1 MSEILSDII
10 MKYLA
15 RYDNDATNQLGFSS
29 VERSIY
35 HDGSWHEESENPN
48 VHWWQYYILIPKSI
62 LYIVLTRLTDARF
75 MTIKDQWIPASRRVR
90 KVDNTEAKR
99 WMPWFWPRARR
110 VGLTRNGLSGERW
123 TRGLQEGREM
133 GSPARPLCNNK
144 SPNSSC
150 QDIPLGQ

>member
-1 MSEILSDII
+1 MMLLRLRVRSIVSYRSHNEWICAILMWSEICVS
-10 MKYLA
+10 
-15 RYDNDATNQLGFSS
+15 G
-29 VERSIY
+29 
-35 HDGSWHEESENPN
+35 WHKESENPN
-48 VHWWQYYILIPKSI
+48 FHWRQIRILIPKWI

-123 TRGLQEGREM
+123 TRGLREGREM